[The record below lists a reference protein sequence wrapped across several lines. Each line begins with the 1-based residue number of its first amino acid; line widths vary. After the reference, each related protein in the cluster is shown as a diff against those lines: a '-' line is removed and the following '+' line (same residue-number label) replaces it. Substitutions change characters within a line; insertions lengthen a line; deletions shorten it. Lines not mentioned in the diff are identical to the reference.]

1 VDTDTGELRERRLQ
15 HPEDAERFYRDLAAQ
30 GMRVRVGM
38 EASVHARWYERLLVE
53 LNFELWIGDAAEI
66 RPGQTEPASGHRVDH
81 LCVGFPRSNAH
92 CAHAPRSLP
101 APTR

>member
-1 VDTDTGELRERRLQ
+1 
-15 HPEDAERFYRDLAAQ
+15 
-30 GMRVRVGM
+30 
-38 EASVHARWYERLLVE
+38 VE